1 MQRRDFIT
9 LVGGAASW
17 PLAARAQQPDRMARI
32 GWLGIGSASQ
42 NVPAADVFLAELRD
56 LGYVEGRNLH
66 VEFRFSDADEN
77 RLLGP
82 AVELVGLNVDVIVT
96 YANGV
101 FAAQRATMTIP
112 IVQAVGP
119 DLVALGIV
127 ASLAHPGGNITGSTF
142 FVSELMAKR
151 LELVKEV
158 VPSMTRAGVLLF
170 RGSSVNPGILEAMG
184 VAAKA
189 LGVGLQPIEA
199 REPGEF
205 ENAFSAWAEM
215 KVGALAISDNPQFLI
230 NADVIAALAAKHR
243 LPSISSLEF
252 AASGGLMAYGVNF
265 FSSFRRAA
273 AVVDKILK
281 GAKPGDIPIER
292 ATKFKFVLNLKT
304 AKALGLDIPPTLLV
318 RADEVIE

>member
-17 PLAARAQQPDRMARI
+17 PLVARAQQPERMARI

-42 NVPAADVFLAELRD
+42 NASAADTFLAKLRD

-66 VEFRFSDADEN
+66 VEFRYSDADEN
-77 RLLGP
+77 QLL
-82 AVELVGLNVDVIVT
+82 ARAAELVGLNVDVIVT

-101 FAAQRATMTIP
+101 FAAQRATKTIP
-112 IVQAVGP
+112 IVQAAGP

-142 FVSELMAKR
+142 FFSELMAKR
-151 LELVKEV
+151 LELLKEV
-158 VPSMTRAGVLLF
+158 VPTMTHAGVLLF

-184 VAAKA
+184 VTAKA

-205 ENAFSAWAEM
+205 ENAFSAWAET
-215 KVGALAISDNPQFLI
+215 KVGAFVISDNPQFLF
-230 NADVIAALAAKHR
+230 NADAITALAAKHR
-243 LPSISSLEF
+243 LPSIGALEF
-252 AASGGLMAYGVNF
+252 TASGGLMAYGVD
-265 FSSFRRAA
+265 FSDSFSRAA
-273 AVVDKILK
+273 ALVDKILK

-292 ATKFKFVLNLKT
+292 ATKFKFVLNLKA
-304 AKALGLDIPPTLLV
+304 AKALGFDVPPTLLA